1 MSEDPNHPSGRPGS
15 LVESR
20 GGKDPRVTF
29 FHGLIAALLLYL
41 VCGLAYQQLFNAQ
54 THHAT
59 ERHQDQRRVVTPG
72 PRGNIYDRHGRLLVS
87 NRPRFAVVLYLDELA
102 DEFRR
107 EYIRVR
113 NNYRETGDRDLPTS
127 AQMEQI
133 ARVSVVQGYLD
144 QVNAI
149 LGADNKVSASSLRS
163 HFAHELLLPYPL
175 LDDLSAEDFAKLV
188 ERLPVRSPLEV
199 TYTNARYYPYGA
211 AAAHTLGFVGPDQ
224 DVDSGALPGADLTT
238 LKMTG
243 MIGRD
248 GLERRFD
255 DRLQGDAGST
265 IFRVDP
271 SGYVVHPPLEKRL
284 PVQGGNLTT
293 SLDVDLQVAAEQ
305 ALGDYTGAAVAL
317 DPNTGEVLVLA
328 SKPDYNLNDFSPH
341 PSAAT
346 VADIE
351 KRGAW
356 LNRAVNGLYPPGS
369 TFKVMTTVAGLLSGA
384 IDSETSTAT
393 CEGSMLIG
401 GRIFRCDNGD
411 GHHGTL
417 ALRGAIAES
426 CDIFFW
432 TYGLRTGVDA
442 IAAQARR
449 FHLDRP
455 TGIDLPGET
464 RHMIIPDKDWKERVQ
479 VEGWYPGDTANMSI
493 GQGFIRVTPLQM
505 ACLAASIA
513 RNETSTVPTLL
524 HDPDRPRQ
532 HSEPIGLTPSQRA
545 ALVEGME
552 GCIASPLGTAH
563 ILTTV
568 PELAVPG
575 VRIAGKT
582 GTATVELGG
591 GKGYVD
597 IAWFI
602 CFAPVENPRIA
613 IAIAIQ
619 GETPN
624 ETFGGGRNAAGIAA
638 VVLQKFFGKQPGPE
652 PIPSL

>member
-1 MSEDPNHPSGRPGS
+1 MSPDSNNLGGRPGS

-20 GGKDPRVTF
+20 GGRDPRVTF
-29 FHGLIAALLLYL
+29 FYWLVALLLLYL
-41 VCGLAYQQLFNAQ
+41 VCGLAYQQLFNAR

-72 PRGNIYDRHGRLLVS
+72 PRGNIYDRNGRLLVS

-107 EYIRVR
+107 EFIRVR
-113 NNYRETGDRDLPTS
+113 NNYRETGDRDLPNA

-133 ARVSVVQGYLD
+133 ARFSVVQRYLD

-149 LGADNKVSASSLRS
+149 LGTDHKVSAPALRS
-163 HFAHELLLPYPL
+163 HFEHELLLPFPL
-175 LDDLSAEDFAKLV
+175 LDDLSQEDFAALV
-188 ERLPVRSPLEV
+188 ERLPVRSPLEI
-199 TYTNARYYPYGA
+199 TYTNARYYPYGS
-211 AAAHTLGFVGPDQ
+211 AAAHTLGFVGPDE
-224 DVDSGALPGADLTT
+224 DVESASLPGSDLTT

-248 GLERRFD
+248 GLERRYD
-255 DRLQGDAGST
+255 RRLQGEAGST

-271 SGYVVHPPLEKRL
+271 AGYVVHPPLEKRL

-293 SLDVDLQVAAEQ
+293 SLDIDLQVAAEQ
-305 ALGDYTGAAVAL
+305 ALGDYAGAAVAL
-317 DPNTGEVLVLA
+317 DVNTGEVLVLA

-346 VADIE
+346 IADIE
-351 KRGAW
+351 QRGAW

-369 TFKVMTTVAGLLSGA
+369 TFKVVTTVAGLRVGA
-384 IDSETSTAT
+384 IDPDTSTAT
-393 CEGSMLIG
+393 CTGSMMIG
-401 GRIFRCDNGD
+401 GRLFKCDNGD
-411 GHHGTL
+411 GDHGL
-417 ALRGAIAES
+417 LDLREAIAQS
-426 CDIFFW
+426 CDVFFY
-432 TYGLRTGVDA
+432 TYGLRTGVEA

-464 RHMIIPDKDWKERVQ
+464 RHMIIPDIAWKRRVQ
-479 VEGWYPGDTANMSI
+479 NEDWYPGDTANMSI

-505 ACLAASIA
+505 ACLAASVA
-513 RNETSTVPTLL
+513 RNESTTVPTLL

-532 HSEPIGLTPSQRA
+532 HGEPLGLTPRQRS
-545 ALVEGME
+545 ALVDGME
-552 GCIASPLGTAH
+552 GCTTDPKGTAH

-568 PELAVPG
+568 QDLVVPG

-582 GTATVELGG
+582 GTATVSLGA
-591 GKGYVD
+591 GKGYID

-602 CFAPVENPRIA
+602 CFAPIENPRIA
-613 IAIAIQ
+613 VAVAVQ
-619 GETPN
+619 GDTPD
-624 ETFGGGRNAAGIAA
+624 ETFGGGTYASRVAS
-638 VVLQKFFGKQPGPE
+638 VVLQKYFAKPGGPAALT
-652 PIPSL
+652 SR